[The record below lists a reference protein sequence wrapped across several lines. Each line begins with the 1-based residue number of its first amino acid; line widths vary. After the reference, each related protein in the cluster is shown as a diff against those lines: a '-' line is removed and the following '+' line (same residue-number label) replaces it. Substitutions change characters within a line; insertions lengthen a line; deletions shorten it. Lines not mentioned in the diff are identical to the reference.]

1 MDPETLEHLF
11 EPFFT
16 TKGVGHGTGLGLST
30 VYGIVKQSGG
40 YVTVTSE
47 PGQGTTFC
55 IFLPRVPA
63 PPEPHEPDD
72 DTERLYGHETVL
84 VVEDEEAVRSLA
96 SRVLR
101 EHGYTAIEA
110 GDGAAAF
117 ALLAERGQEVSL
129 IVADLIMPLMGGRE
143 LRARLADL
151 GQQTPVLFMSAY
163 TAGDVRARGMLEAG
177 DPFIQKPFAPADL
190 AAQVRELLD
199 TGPPSVVGG

>member
-1 MDPETLEHLF
+1 MRRCWWSR
-11 EPFFT
+11 
-16 TKGVGHGTGLGLST
+16 TKRRCGAW
-30 VYGIVKQSGG
+30 
-40 YVTVTSE
+40 
-47 PGQGTTFC
+47 
-55 IFLPRVPA
+55 PA
-63 PPEPHEPDD
+63 
-72 DTERLYGHETVL
+72 
-84 VVEDEEAVRSLA
+84 
-96 SRVLR
+96 
-101 EHGYTAIEA
+101 GYTAIEA